1 MIEKI
6 DSMIQE
12 ILPARSD
19 NFYYSVGEWHIFED
33 KQKTN
38 VHLSFED
45 DYGKKASWDLIILHD
60 LSQGSLEVLIPDD
73 SLKDFTAFIRHIG
86 PDGNWNWFDVY
97 DFE

>member
-45 DYGKKASWDLIILHD
+45 DYGKKAKWNLLCIWDPKTDSVNLYLPKD
-60 LSQGSLEVLIPDD
+60 KLE
-73 SLKDFTAFIRHIG
+73 DFTTFKRHIG